1 MDGWYGFVFV
11 CVLMGICGSKMEEL
25 IEFSES
31 FFDGVGI
38 FALIDLKKVVRVG
51 YLGLKVQ
58 ERFSFHWFL
67 CHT

>member
-1 MDGWYGFVFV
+1 
-11 CVLMGICGSKMEEL
+11 MEEL
-25 IEFSES
+25 SEFSES

-67 CHT
+67 CHTWHMV